1 MDIIGA
7 KASTFWK
14 GKSIP
19 PMAGGSLAP
28 SFQKDVAIDRNLI
41 WWMHDGHRALRVDN
55 WKLVADEGEV
65 WELYDLN
72 NDRAESVDLSKSR
85 PEKVK
90 ALERAWDRQLQRMID
105 TVSESD

>member
-1 MDIIGA
+1 
-7 KASTFWK
+7 
-14 GKSIP
+14 
-19 PMAGGSLAP
+19 MAGESLAP

-41 WWMHDGHRALRVDN
+41 CWVHDGHRALRVDN

-65 WELYDLN
+65 WELYELN
-72 NDRAESVDLSKSR
+72 NDHAESVDLSKTL
-85 PEKVK
+85 PEKFK

>member
-7 KASTFWK
+7 EASTFWK

-19 PMAGGSLAP
+19 PMAGESLAP

-65 WELYDLN
+65 WELYDIN